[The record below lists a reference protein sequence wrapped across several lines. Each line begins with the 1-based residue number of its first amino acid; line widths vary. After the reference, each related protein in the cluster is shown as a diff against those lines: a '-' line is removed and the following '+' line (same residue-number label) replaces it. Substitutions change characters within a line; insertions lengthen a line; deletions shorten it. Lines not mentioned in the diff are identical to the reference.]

1 MHAAGSVGPSAVA
14 ESDLPP
20 LEVAEEL
27 VPFGVA
33 GNAVFLAGAGG
44 AAAGDERPVG
54 VDDFF
59 GVDRLVSHRDVDVG
73 VPGHELGD
81 VRGHAVHQ
89 TGREQYSNHAEYL
102 SRSGQPEGYSLG
114 W

>member
-1 MHAAGSVGPSAVA
+1 MPKFREAAVLMHAAGPVGPAAVA
-14 ESDLPP
+14 QGDLPP

-27 VPFGVA
+27 VPFLGA

-59 GVDRLVSHRDVDVG
+59 GVDRLVSHGGADVG

-81 VRGHAVHQ
+81 VRGHPVHH
-89 TGREQYSNHAEYL
+89 GLCDE
-102 SRSGQPEGYSLG
+102 
-114 W
+114 